1 MALTT
6 QDILKQIDQTPQWG
20 IVLGSGLQS
29 LAELVENPTII
40 PYDEIEGFPSASVQ
54 GHAGQLILGTLY
66 DTLVAMMAGRI
77 HYYEGG
83 PMDNVRFPIRFLHDL
98 GVRSLVLT
106 NAAGGVN
113 TEYRPGELMLICD
126 HINFSGVNPLR
137 GPNDDAYGPR
147 FPDQSEVYDREYAER
162 FRNMAK
168 RRDIALHE
176 GVYMWFSGPTYE
188 TPAEVRMART
198 LGADA
203 VGMSTVPEA
212 MIANHAGMRILGVSM
227 ITNAAAGV
235 VDEKLS
241 HDDVLDTGRKAAD
254 HLKNILADF
263 FREGIHARR

>member
-1 MALTT
+1 MTLTT
-6 QDILKQIDQTPQWG
+6 QDILNKIDSAPQWG

-29 LAELVENPTII
+29 LVDLVENPTTI
-40 PYDEIEGFPSASVQ
+40 PYTDIEGFPSASVQ
-54 GHAGQLILGTLY
+54 GHAGQLILGTLFGIP
-66 DTLVAMMAGRI
+66 VAMMAGRI

-83 PMDNVRFPIRFLHDL
+83 SMDNVRFPIRFLYDL
-98 GVRSLVLT
+98 GARSLVLT

-113 TEYRPGELMLICD
+113 TDYRPGELMLIRD

-147 FPDQSEVYDREYAER
+147 FPDQTEVYDREYGDR
-162 FRNMAK
+162 FRNVAK
-168 RRDIALHE
+168 QQGVTLHE

-188 TPAEVRMART
+188 TPAEVRMARV

-235 VDEKLS
+235 IDEKLS
-241 HDDVLDTGRKAAD
+241 HEDVLDTGSEAAD
-254 HLKNILADF
+254 NLKNILADF
-263 FREGIHARR
+263 IRESNNARR